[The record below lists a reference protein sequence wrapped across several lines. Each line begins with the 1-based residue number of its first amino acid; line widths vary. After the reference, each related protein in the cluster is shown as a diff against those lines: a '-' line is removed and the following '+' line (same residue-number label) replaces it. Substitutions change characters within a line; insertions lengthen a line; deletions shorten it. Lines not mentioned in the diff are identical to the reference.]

1 MLALFHHSVAHF
13 PPTKLD
19 YYITIKSSSL
29 FVAIVIIASSVLSPA
44 LDGCDVIG
52 LRMLP
57 KQFQVARGLKCYLNS
72 SATYF
77 FATDMTWCR
86 FLLIERSAYGP
97 LPSLPSFSVLSP
109 VALPGFCLLS

>member
-1 MLALFHHSVAHF
+1 M
-13 PPTKLD
+13 
-19 YYITIKSSSL
+19 
-29 FVAIVIIASSVLSPA
+29 FVAIVIVASSVLSPA

-77 FATDMTWCR
+77 FATDLHLTWCR
-86 FLLIERSAYGP
+86 FLLIERSGYGP
-97 LPSLPSFSVLSP
+97 LPSLPSFSVLSS